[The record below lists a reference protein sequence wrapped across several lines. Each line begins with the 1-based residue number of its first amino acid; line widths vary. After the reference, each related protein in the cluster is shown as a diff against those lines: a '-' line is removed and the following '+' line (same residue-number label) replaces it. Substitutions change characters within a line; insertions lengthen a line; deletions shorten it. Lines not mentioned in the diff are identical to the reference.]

1 MAGSPNHVVF
11 INHPPVQRGQLSKFS
26 AFAGANMDCVLP
38 PPGKENR
45 PPVGPQ
51 QCVRTPSPL
60 SDKRVRVP
68 PQPRTPSPGHLST
81 WPQTAILFNP
91 REGGLYFGDVRE
103 GIQHSLHSG
112 SEYAFPSAQLGRA
125 ELRIVVRHSYDWQL
139 HVRRANHRV

>member
-103 GIQHSLHSG
+103 GLQHSLHSG
-112 SEYAFPSAQLGRA
+112 SELVFPSALLGRA
-125 ELRIVVRHSYDWQL
+125 ELRIVVRHSHDLQL